1 MVRGAWSMANPCP
14 CSLPHAPCFSFN
26 PYMLM
31 QPYRI
36 DYQPQLIE
44 EAVLLAMRGHED
56 ERLFRR
62 ERDQIYERF
71 EAEAREAAFQQV
83 HRSWFEILKLQ
94 QPLVECFETWPIL
107 REASSR
113 CMVMKARAPKEAGA
127 ELYRDSA
134 HANAEQIILI
144 QITPA
149 LLTQPSASL
158 AFLRHE
164 LLHVVDMLDP
174 HFTYV
179 PDLPKSNAGPAH
191 DQLLQNRY
199 AVLWDIII
207 DGRLHQRGWL
217 PSSAREKHFANFKR
231 AFLGEEEKLAHS
243 FANFFDHNSHTHY
256 ELLAFAQHSERWLQ
270 ANAVSTASSSSRC
283 ALCHFPTFHLL
294 SAEELRE
301 EVKRE
306 IQTFFPA
313 WHESQPI
320 CRQCVDLYEARLV

>member
-1 MVRGAWSMANPCP
+1 MANPCP
-14 CSLPHAPCFSFN
+14 MPHAPCFSFN
-26 PYMLM
+26 PYTLM

-36 DYQPQLIE
+36 DYQPQLVE

-56 ERLFRR
+56 EGLFRW

-71 EAEAREAAFQQV
+71 EAEEREAAFQQV

-94 QPLVECFETWPIL
+94 QPLLECFETWPIL

-149 LLTQPSASL
+149 LLTQPSACL

-174 HFTYV
+174 HFAYA

-217 PSSAREKHFANFKR
+217 PLSVREKHFANFRR
-231 AFLGEEEKLAHS
+231 AFQGEEKSLAQKFS
-243 FANFFDHNSHTHY
+243 DFFDRNSHTHH
-256 ELLAFAQHSERWLQ
+256 ELLAFAQHPEQWLQ
-270 ANAVSTASSSSRC
+270 PDRAMSSSPSRC
-283 ALCHFPTFHLL
+283 GLCHFPTVELL
-294 SAEELRE
+294 APLELRA
-301 EVKRE
+301 EVRRE
-306 IQTFFPA
+306 IQTHFPDWRA
-313 WHESQPI
+313 AAPI
-320 CRQCVDLYEARLV
+320 CRQCADLYESRVNIA